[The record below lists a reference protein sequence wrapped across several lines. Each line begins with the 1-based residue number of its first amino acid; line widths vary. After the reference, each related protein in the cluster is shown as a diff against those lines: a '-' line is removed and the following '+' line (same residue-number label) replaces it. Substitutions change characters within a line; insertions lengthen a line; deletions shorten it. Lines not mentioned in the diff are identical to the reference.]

1 VSDVSWV
8 LDIYVVE
15 YLELND
21 QGVLLNSKRKV
32 VQNKEFAID
41 NAQWLKEQT
50 YSNGERRFVSIN
62 VWGIS
67 HETKEHLFIKWWE
80 E

>member
-1 VSDVSWV
+1 M
-8 LDIYVVE
+8 DIYVVE

-50 YSNGERRFVSIN
+50 YLNGERRFVSIN
-62 VWGIS
+62 VWEIS